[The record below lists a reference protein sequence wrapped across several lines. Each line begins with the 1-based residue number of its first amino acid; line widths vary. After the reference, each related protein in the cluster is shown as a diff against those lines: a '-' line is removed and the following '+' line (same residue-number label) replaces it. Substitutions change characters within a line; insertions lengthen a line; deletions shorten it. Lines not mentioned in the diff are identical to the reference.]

1 AHARRFA
8 RARSERPP
16 ARPARRRRRTGEGSM
31 RRPTWAFL
39 ALVALE
45 ACLLRSADPPR
56 FFRPSS
62 ALLDAEADP
71 PATDGV
77 PIRLR
82 EIRAEPF
89 LRERIV
95 WRVSDVEY
103 GRYDQR
109 RWLDLPAHY
118 VARALAARLQRTPGL
133 RLTDD
138 VAAAALRVDVLA
150 FDDALAPQHEANVA
164 LAVGLDDRAHGPLLR
179 RTFAARVAVVND
191 DPASLAK

>member
-1 AHARRFA
+1 
-8 RARSERPP
+8 EP
-16 ARPARRRRRTGEGSM
+16 
-31 RRPTWAFL
+31 
-39 ALVALE
+39 
-45 ACLLRSADPPR
+45 
-56 FFRPSS
+56 
-62 ALLDAEADP
+62 
-71 PATDGV
+71 
-77 PIRLR
+77 
-82 EIRAEPF
+82 RAEPF

-138 VAAAALRVDVLA
+138 VAAAALRVDLLA

-164 LAVGLDDRAHGPLLR
+164 LAVGLDDRAHAPLLR
-179 RTFAARVAVVND
+179 RTFAARVAVVDD
-191 DPASLAK
+191 DPASLAKAMGEALDDAVAQVAGGGRGSGLPRPTASGDRGPRSSRRR